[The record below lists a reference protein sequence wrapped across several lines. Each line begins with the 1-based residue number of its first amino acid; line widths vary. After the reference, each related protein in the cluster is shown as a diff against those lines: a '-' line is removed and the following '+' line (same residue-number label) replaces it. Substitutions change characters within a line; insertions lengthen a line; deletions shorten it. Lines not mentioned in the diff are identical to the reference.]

1 MWHGVTSCH
10 PHRHRAVNLFL
21 QSYCSLWLMNTE
33 HANHDMLT
41 EELLVSACLAVSGS
55 YIKSPATVS
64 TGSPEL
70 LALSGEGEGR
80 ERKERTEVHRGTE
93 ARSSLPAHNHVQE
106 GSLHPGLVCRLLT
119 FCQQLKSVLT

>member
-41 EELLVSACLAVSGS
+41 EELLVSACLAVSS
-55 YIKSPATVS
+55 FYIKSPANCFHRITRI
-64 TGSPEL
+64 TCTLWRGR
-70 LALSGEGEGR
+70 R
-80 ERKERTEVHRGTE
+80 EREKGEDGSAPRCRGMILSP
-93 ARSSLPAHNHVQE
+93 SS
-106 GSLHPGLVCRLLT
+106 
-119 FCQQLKSVLT
+119 